1 MALCAPVGEPGG
13 PRIARHFNI
22 KKPAVVEATLREGM
36 PITAMRFWRCD
47 GNYYLT
53 AREGQTIKPKRHL
66 MGTNAL
72 ARLDKQ
78 DPRAW
83 FEELCHEGMPHHLA
97 VFEGHSAGMLKRL
110 ARALSIR
117 FI

>member
-1 MALCAPVGEPGG
+1 
-13 PRIARHFNI
+13 
-22 KKPAVVEATLREGM
+22 
-36 PITAMRFWRCD
+36 
-47 GNYYLT
+47 
-53 AREGQTIKPKRHL
+53 